1 MTQQKKHYVIGKSDR
16 ADFPIFNLKNIKVKI
31 DTGAYT
37 SSIHC
42 SEIKEEDD
50 KLFVIFLSEKFS
62 NYTGETITFTD
73 YEIKKV
79 RSSSGKAQL
88 RYKVRANIVLFGE
101 TFNTEFTLSDRR
113 KMKFPVLLGR
123 KLLNKNFLVNTSLKN
138 QSYQIIN
145 TQIN

>member
-1 MTQQKKHYVIGKSDR
+1 MKLPKKQYVIGKSDR

-42 SEIKEEDD
+42 SQIKEEGDA
-50 KLFVIFLSEKFS
+50 LHVVFLSEKFS
-62 NYTGETITFTD
+62 NYTGETITFPD

-88 RYKVRANIVLFGE
+88 RYKVKANIILFGQ
-101 TFNTEFTLSDRR
+101 TFNTEFTLSDRT

-123 KLLNKNFLVNTSLKN
+123 KLLNKNFLVNTSEKN
-138 QSYQIIN
+138 QSYQITN
-145 TQIN
+145 TQNN

>member
-1 MTQQKKHYVIGKSDR
+1 MAKEKELFIIGKSDR

-42 SEIKEEDD
+42 KDIKEEKDE
-50 KLFVIFLSEKFS
+50 LTVIFLSEQHS
-62 NYTGETITFTD
+62 NYTGEIVRFSD

-79 RSSSGKAQL
+79 RSSSGKSQM
-88 RYKVRANIVLFGE
+88 RYKVRANIVLFGK
-101 TFNTEFTLSDRR
+101 TFNTDFTLSDRT

-138 QSYQIIN
+138 QSYQISN
-145 TQIN
+145 TEND